1 MSRLLRRIG
10 AIREKQRKTDDQIV
24 SQGLVPKN
32 VNYRVGTNREI
43 FYRDPRTG
51 SLVYLQPGTGRQ
63 YDQAASKLTPAER
76 QKLEMQIEQN
86 LQNLAIQ
93 GRQQGMSEFG
103 RELPQSDDDFD
114 PLAESITDLGV
125 SQNRDD
131 ERREARQ
138 IQNRRNAEANRLLQQ
153 LKVAEEDLEKS
164 RSAQQQ
170 FEQGNVQT
178 NVLRERLALPQRQLE
193 VNRLEKELSD
203 VRSGLSLEEYTLDPS
218 RAKLT
223 LNQYIDD
230 LVSEEEK
237 TQKEI
242 NLIEESIRDPRV
254 AERNFSDL
262 LEIGLLARMS
272 PNLIPSIFSDEK
284 DRFELKRNL
293 YSELSNK
300 QRTLSGLAD
309 QRREYQRQLA
319 ALPET
324 MPLTDAEKEQ
334 ISGLGEFEMRPSTAE
349 QTLDDLIEQ
358 GKEQAMASFANRLPE
373 SDPEDFGESIDD
385 DALFS
390 SESMRRPTPTG
401 VPTGTTFP
409 ASSGSTV
416 TPLRTIAPLGEVVDE
431 SQMPPAQIAAQNR
444 MMQQADAP
452 DYFVDGPY
460 NPTAEERARD
470 DAAIFGSKAT
480 DAPDYFGQYFG
491 PGVNQDQVPR
501 MTDEQMRIEESEIR
515 SQPGP
520 GVTDQQRK
528 QVFLGAVQNIIETGQ
543 TNPRQAL
550 EELPSMA
557 RFFDVPPDRVEKIR
571 KIIDPMDQYSDPP
584 QSSDMMAESPMQDDD
599 MLLSSSLGPTIKGED
614 YSFPPEIVES
624 SPSPD
629 TGIAAVPVMEE
640 PKDTGIRST
649 IGSPGRRF

>member
-63 YDQAASKLTPAER
+63 YDQAASKLKPAER

-103 RELPQSDDDFD
+103 RELPQSGDDFD

-125 SQNRDD
+125 SQTRDD

-178 NVLRERLALPQRQLE
+178 NILRERLALPQRQLE
-193 VNRLEKELSD
+193 VNRLEKQLSD

-262 LEIGLLARMS
+262 LKIGTLAAMS
-272 PNLIPSIFSDEK
+272 PNLIPTIFSTEK
-284 DRFELKRNL
+284 DRSDLRGNL

-324 MPLTDAEKEQ
+324 MPLTDAETEQ

-452 DYFVDGPY
+452 DYL
-460 NPTAEERARD
+460 E
-470 DAAIFGSKAT
+470 
-480 DAPDYFGQYFG
+480 QYFG

-571 KIIDPMDQYSDPP
+571 KIIDPMDQYSDSP

-599 MLLSSSLGPTIKGED
+599 MLLSSSLGPTIRGED